1 MKLSMNNG
9 VLTVTGEGKTIEV
22 DIVDGELEVFGDFV
36 VEEES
41 EEETDL

>member
-1 MKLSMNNG
+1 MELKMNNG
-9 VLTVTGEGKTIEV
+9 VLTIIGEGKTIEV

>member
-9 VLTVTGEGKTIEV
+9 VLTIIGEGKTIEF

-41 EEETDL
+41 EE